1 MQIGVISDTHDNWT
15 SLDRICAYLTE
26 AQIGTLIHCGDMCAP
41 LTLGHLLQSYSGE
54 IHTVIGN
61 VDGDPFLMA
70 PRFSRDNLHQ
80 HGAEKAELD
89 LGGRS
94 IAVQHY
100 PALARGLA
108 SSGTYDAVFYG
119 HDHTLH
125 QERLQAG
132 DREVLLANPGTLS
145 AMGKDQTFFV
155 YETDANAVTV
165 IEVGFES
172 KATVGK

>member
-1 MQIGVISDTHDNWT
+1 MQIGGISHTHDNWT
-15 SLDRICAYLTE
+15 TLDRVCAYLTE
-26 AQIGTLIHCGDMCAP
+26 NQIGTLIHCGDMCAP

-70 PRFSRDNLHQ
+70 TRFSRDNLHQ
-80 HGAEKAELD
+80 HGGEKAELE

-100 PALARGLA
+100 PGLARGLA

-119 HDHTLH
+119 HDHTFH
-125 QERLQAG
+125 QERLQVG
-132 DREVLLANPGTLS
+132 DRQVLLANPGTLS

-155 YETDANAVTV
+155 YDTEANAVAV
-165 IEVGFES
+165 IEVGFE
-172 KATVGK
+172 ATATTA